1 MSKPRILFVDDE
13 ANVLS
18 GLRRLLFAKRND
30 WDMQFASSGADAL
43 EMMAVAPFDLVVSDM
58 RMPGMDGAELLG
70 EVMRLYPQTLRFIL
84 SGFSDDISTSKA
96 LVRSHQLLAKPCD
109 GKTLENRLERA
120 LAVRA
125 QLKSESLRAV
135 IGQLTTIPVLPR
147 IYQQLTEALNR
158 GEVNDKEIEA
168 IVERQPI
175 LVARLL
181 AVANS
186 AFSGSMQNFTTVGQ
200 AIAYLGTNAV
210 RYMALKCGMIG
221 AMQHPIIG
229 HVKAEDIVAHSGRV
243 ATIARLL
250 AMRLGFDTLTV
261 EETTI
266 GGLLHDVGQL
276 ILMENFPD
284 LYRDLP
290 LETARNDRWLSSYER
305 ERLGASHAEVGAYV
319 LASWGLAQWVVETVL
334 HHHEA
339 IITTDIAISPVS
351 VVALAERIAS
361 EPRSGLP
368 ELLAEALSPYGSTLH
383 ALEQDMRLLSAI
395 EQARSPEPV

>member
-1 MSKPRILFVDDE
+1 MTKPRILFVDDE
-13 ANVLS
+13 ANVLN

-30 WDMQFASSGADAL
+30 WDMQFAPSGAAAL
-43 EMMAVAPFDLVVSDM
+43 AIMAETPFDMIVSDM
-58 RMPGMDGAELLG
+58 RMPSMDGAELLG

-84 SGFSDDISTSKA
+84 SGFSDDVSTTKA
-96 LVRSHQLLAKPCD
+96 LVRSHQLLSKPCD

-125 QLKSESLRAV
+125 HLKNESLRSV
-135 IGQLTTIPVLPR
+135 VGGLTTVPVLPK

-158 GEVNDKEIEA
+158 GETNDREIEA

-186 AFSGSMQNFTTVGQ
+186 AFSGSMQSFTSAGQ

-221 AMQHPIIG
+221 AMRHPTVG
-229 HVKAEDIVAHSGRV
+229 EFKAEAIVAHSGRV
-243 ATIARLL
+243 ANIARLL
-250 AMRLGFDTLTV
+250 AVRLGFDTLMV
-261 EETTI
+261 EETTVA
-266 GGLLHDVGQL
+266 GLLHDVGQL

-290 LETARNDRWLSSYER
+290 LPVVRNDRWLSSYER

-319 LASWGLAQWVVETVL
+319 LASWGLSQWVIEAVL
-334 HHHEA
+334 HHHEPA
-339 IITTDIAISPVS
+339 IAADIEVSPVS
-351 VVALAERIAS
+351 VVAMAERMAS
-361 EPRSGLP
+361 EPESKLTEIFGD
-368 ELLAEALSPYGSTLH
+368 ALSPFGNTLH
-383 ALEQDMRLLSAI
+383 SLERDTRLQAAI
-395 EQARSPEPV
+395 EQARSPQPV